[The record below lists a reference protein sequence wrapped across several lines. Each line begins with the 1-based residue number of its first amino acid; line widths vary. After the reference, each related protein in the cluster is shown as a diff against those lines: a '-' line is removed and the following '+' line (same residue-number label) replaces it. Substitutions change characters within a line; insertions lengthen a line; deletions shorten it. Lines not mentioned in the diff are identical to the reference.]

1 MSANNDLLLSKLLI
15 LFMIVEKLTEGVRKL
30 MDQKILPASA
40 NMKEFEQ
47 FLQSSYE
54 IGVFLDMHISQLK
67 NISMMA
73 KNSGKKMIYH
83 VDLIHGIK
91 NDEYATEYICQE
103 FKPYGLISTK
113 SSVILKAKQKGV
125 IAVQRIFLI
134 DSHAIEKSYK
144 LIEKTRPDYIEV
156 LPGAMPWMIT
166 EIKERVKT
174 PIFAGGLIRTPEEVH
189 AALNAG
195 ADAITTSKKE
205 LWGLFHK

>member
-1 MSANNDLLLSKLLI
+1 MN
-15 LFMIVEKLTEGVRKL
+15 
-30 MDQKILPASA
+30 QKILPASA

-73 KNSGKKMIYH
+73 KKSGKKMIYH
-83 VDLIHGIK
+83 VDLIHGLK
-91 NDEYATEYICQE
+91 NDEYSTEYICQE

-205 LWGLFHK
+205 LWGLFHKQG

>member
-1 MSANNDLLLSKLLI
+1 M
-15 LFMIVEKLTEGVRKL
+15 E
-30 MDQKILPASA
+30 QKILPASG

-47 FLQSSYE
+47 FLRSPYE
-54 IGVFLDMHISQLK
+54 IGIFLDMHIAQLK
-67 NISMMA
+67 NINLMA
-73 KNSGKKMIYH
+73 KENSKKMIYH
-83 VDLIHGIK
+83 VDLIRGIK

-113 SSVILKAKQKGV
+113 ASVILKAKQKGV

-156 LPGAMPWMIT
+156 LPGAMPWMIA
-166 EIKERVKT
+166 EIKERFKT
-174 PIFAGGLIRTPEEVH
+174 PIFAGGLIRTSEEVR
-189 AALNAG
+189 AALAAG

-205 LWGLFHK
+205 LWDLYPIQG